1 MLMQIIFHVDL
12 NAFYA
17 SAETSSQPSLKGKPI
32 VICRESR
39 RSIITTASYEAR
51 KFGIHS
57 AMPLFKAKELCPH
70 LVIVPPHFE
79 LYKTLSEKFF
89 NIISTF
95 SQELE
100 VASID
105 ECYVD
110 LTNYIQ
116 MHYQNPYDV
125 AIEIQASFRRIEV
138 TMFDRNSTK

>member
-70 LVIVPPHFE
+70 LVIVPPHLNF
-79 LYKTLSEKFF
+79 TRLSLKIF

-95 SQELE
+95 HK
-100 VASID
+100 
-105 ECYVD
+105 
-110 LTNYIQ
+110 N
-116 MHYQNPYDV
+116 
-125 AIEIQASFRRIEV
+125 
-138 TMFDRNSTK
+138 